1 MTRIPVSQAPALL
14 PKFNLHA
21 RAEPQL
27 GSDFYIYDVV
37 KTDIGIAASTSD
49 MCVKILEPGTMN
61 TTGSIKYHSD
71 QITEIKART
80 NSLLSSSKDGQ
91 TAIWDLRQVLAAKP
105 ALVFKAKDPV
115 LSFDMAIDESMLV
128 SGSALDKD
136 CCARINLWDPR
147 AAGQPLAVFEDSH
160 SEDVSQIRCH
170 PSAPRQFLSG
180 SSDGLLCTFDAA
192 QTDEDEAL
200 MYVANTGASVS
211 GCGYFGP
218 DAQYIYAQSD
228 METLQLWTNEATQ
241 LADFGDVRDLTEGGV
256 PIDYIIGC
264 KYDPQSERLYLAG
277 GTNEGDIN
285 LLHVGAGSFEHIQA
299 MQSGHSG
306 IVRGLCWDLG
316 QGWAVSGAEDGRV
329 SWWATTMPAQPPA
342 PLAQIAS
349 PTDSSQKSQF
359 APSRASGSG
368 NGNGRRFAPY

>member
-1 MTRIPVSQAPALL
+1 MTRIPVSHAPTLL
-14 PKFNLHA
+14 PKFNLHT

-27 GSDFYIYDVV
+27 GSDAYIYDAI

-49 MCVKILEPGTMN
+49 VCVKFFEPRTLQAMGQL
-61 TTGSIKYHSD
+61 KYHSD

-91 TAIWDLRQVLAAKP
+91 IAIWDLRQALTTKP
-105 ALVFKAKDPV
+105 AFVFKTKDPV
-115 LSFDMAIDESMLV
+115 LSFDMSIDDSMLV

-147 AAGQPLAVFEDSH
+147 AAGRPLAVFEDSH

-170 PSAPRQFLSG
+170 PSASRQFLSG
-180 SSDGLLCTFDAA
+180 SSDGLLCTFDATQA
-192 QTDEDEAL
+192 DEDEAL

-241 LADFGDVRDLTEGGV
+241 LADFGDVRDLAEGGI

-277 GTNEGDIN
+277 GTNEGDIH
-285 LLHVGAGSFEHIQA
+285 LLHVGADSFEHIQA

-306 IVRGLCWDLG
+306 IVRGLSWDLG

-329 SWWATTMPAQPPA
+329 SCWDRAVPAQPPA
-342 PLAQIAS
+342 PLTQALS
-349 PTDSSQKSQF
+349 PTSSSQKNQS
-359 APSRASGSG
+359 ASSRANGSG
-368 NGNGRRFAPY
+368 GRRFAPY